1 MKAGWP
7 SREGYV
13 MVGVYS
19 EGKAW
24 MTTLETR
31 FAHAEPDFSTSR
43 NRRVRE
49 ILDHPEDTYFLSSRA
64 LAKRYELDPTT
75 IVRTVQALGYKRYS
89 EFAADL
95 RSHFVTRIT
104 PYALMKS
111 AVRDKRSVADNIEHT
126 LEMDLN
132 NLNALRSRLDAKQ
145 VLEIARRIDRAR
157 RILVV
162 GIDFAAALSNLLAYG
177 LVSI

>member
-1 MKAGWP
+1 MISADDERKPWLTA
-7 SREGYV
+7 
-13 MVGVYS
+13 
-19 EGKAW
+19 
-24 MTTLETR
+24 LEAR
-31 FAHAEPDFSTSR
+31 FAQAEPNLSASR
-43 NRRVRE
+43 KRLIRE

-75 IVRTVQALGYKRYS
+75 IVRTVQALGYKRYG

-111 AVRDKRSVADNIEHT
+111 AVRDKRSIANNIEHT

-132 NLNALRSRLDAKQ
+132 NLNALRSGLDVKQILETAK
-145 VLEIARRIDRAR
+145 RIER
-157 RILVV
+157 
-162 GIDFAAALSNLLAYG
+162 
-177 LVSI
+177 